1 MAGVM
6 FDLSQDYFP
15 HQIIERHANLTP
27 SSMAIRFGSK
37 EMSFAELNRNIKCLA
52 AAFTSAVD
60 NDQPKIA
67 VLLDP
72 NLLSP
77 AVALAI
83 FSIGGTYIPID
94 PEFPESRIQSV
105 IRQSAPDVVITS
117 SERMMLLPE
126 GVKTLTLQNA
136 LETKVSDCNHLA
148 VEIPLNNTAFIFFTS
163 GTTGEPKGVKGSYSN
178 LIYYTSSAIQRY
190 SMTSKTVMPTI
201 AKFTFSISLF
211 ELICP
216 ILAGGSVRVLPR
228 AMVTNPDQMA
238 EVMMDITMIHCGPA
252 LMRRIVDYLA
262 QTFSPEQLASRYSHL
277 FHASMGGDLVPV
289 ELLQRLLTMFRQS
302 EIFVI
307 YGCSE
312 ISCMGTTQQ
321 YFLEQLPD
329 ETLVGSPFDGVDV
342 LVVND
347 NGEEVQ
353 AGEKGEV
360 CFSGPGVTAGYLNRN
375 ELTAEKYR
383 SLENKTFY
391 NTGDIGVLNERGEL
405 KLLGRKDFQ
414 VKINGIRIELAEV
427 DVHLRHAPYLDQV
440 IAMAQSTD
448 NGDKAIYAYVTQ
460 DLTVAQISEI
470 RAYLKASVQEV
481 MHPRA
486 FVRID
491 ALPTN
496 HNLKIDRNALPL
508 PNAENLIAE
517 SDAAPPETPV
527 QRRLLSIW
535 KSVLG
540 NETIGIDDDFF
551 DFGGTSLSS
560 IDIARKIDEQMGI
573 SVPLNELLLAS
584 TVRLLSEKLDDIKR
598 GHKTSGMI
606 LLRRGSEQEQ
616 VVFLHDG
623 NGDVIP
629 YYTLAQ
635 QLIPQA
641 NVFGLAPK
649 SFGRIETVHTSIAQM
664 VDYYCDQISQLN
676 LASGVHIGGLCIGG
690 FVAFCVAAEL
700 ERRGVEV
707 KTLFLFDSHYID
719 AVPCQA
725 EEKLSDSANRLTQ
738 VMTQLDTKNQIDF
751 FLKKLISY
759 SKYRISVIS
768 KCIYR
773 PLTFLSLFVA
783 TKFKLLSI
791 WLFPTPDV
799 DTVLR
804 RCEKKFRNGA
814 FRPQFDSKVVFFKAL
829 EAQDDLEG
837 KAGLEIDDTPYMN
850 YFEGDYLGWDKIIPK
865 DNLEKV
871 EVGAGHSTMLIGR
884 YVGVIANVINTKLK
898 QSVR

>member
-27 SSMAIRFGSK
+27 SSTAIRFGSK
-37 EMSFAELNRNIKCLA
+37 EMSFAELNHSIKCLA
-52 AAFTSAVD
+52 AAFKSVVD
-60 NDQPKIA
+60 NDPPKIA

-77 AVALAI
+77 AVPLAI

-105 IRQSAPDVVITS
+105 IRQSTPDVVITS

-136 LETKVSDCNHLA
+136 LEAKVSDCNYSA
-148 VEIPLNNTAFIFFTS
+148 GEIPLNNTAFIFFTS
-163 GTTGEPKGVKGSYSN
+163 GTTGEPKGVKGTYSN

-228 AMVTNPDQMA
+228 ATVTNPDQMA

-262 QTFSPEQLASRYSHL
+262 QTFSPEQLLSRYSHL

-321 YFLEQLPD
+321 YFLEQLPG

-375 ELTAEKYR
+375 ELTVEKYR

-391 NTGDIGVLNERGEL
+391 NTGDIGVLNKRGEL

-448 NGDKAIYAYVTQ
+448 NDDKAIYAYVTQ
-460 DLTVAQISEI
+460 DLTVSQISEV

-491 ALPTN
+491 VLPTN
-496 HNLKIDRNALPL
+496 HNLKIDRNALPF
-508 PNAENLIAE
+508 PNAENLIPE

-560 IDIARKIDEQMGI
+560 IDIARRVDEQMGI

-584 TVRLLSEKLDDIKR
+584 TVRLLSEKLDDIKK

-606 LLRRGSEQEQ
+606 VLRRGSEQEQ

-635 QLIPQA
+635 QLIPEA

-649 SFGRIETVHTSIAQM
+649 SSGRIETVHTSIAQM

-759 SKYRISVIS
+759 SKYRISLIG

-791 WLFPTPDV
+791 WLLPTPDV

-804 RCEKKFRNGA
+804 HSEKKFRNGA
-814 FRPQFDSKVVFFKAL
+814 YRPQFDSKVVFFKAL

-837 KAGLEIDDTPYMN
+837 KASLEIDDTPYMN
-850 YFEGDYLGWDKIIPK
+850 YFEGDYLGWDKIISK
-865 DNLEKV
+865 NNLEKV
-871 EVGAGHSTMLIGR
+871 EVSAGHSTMLIGR
-884 YVGVIANVINTKLK
+884 YVGVIAGVINKKLK